1 MPFGGIWNDIK
12 SRYPHY
18 LSDFKD
24 GVNGQTLSATVF
36 IYFACLSGAI
46 AFGGLL
52 GEKTHGLIGIPETI
66 IVSCI
71 AGLLFA
77 LISGTPLII
86 TGVTGPV
93 LLYDE
98 ALFQFSYGMLPYL
111 PWRVW
116 IGFWTTII
124 ALMVA
129 ALQGSTLVKFFTKF
143 TKEIFNALVSLLF
156 IFEAISKL
164 IKIFEKNPLQ
174 SHTTH
179 CNSTVYN
186 LIMSLKEL
194 CGSETDCQSVLEK
207 TITLQDSEDQT
218 NEPNTALLSAIL
230 MFGTFFIAYFL
241 RIFRNS
247 KYLGRTIRNA
257 LGNSGVPLAIV
268 CMVLLDFL
276 INDTFTEK
284 LNVPDGLAVTD
295 PTLRNW
301 TISPFGG
308 ILFNKTDSSM
318 AGELHVAVWTS
329 LQVWAMFAAFIPAML
344 LYTVLFIETHVCE
357 LIMMDRSSAK
367 GNGLHLDIVLLSIIN
382 FIGSIFGGPWIC
394 AATVRAVSHVSALTI
409 MSTTHP
415 AGEAPH
421 VVEVKDQRLSA
432 LLVSTFLGLS
442 ILLSP
447 ILKLVPFAVLF
458 GVFLYMGVSSMTG
471 VQGCTDR

>member
-1 MPFGGIWNDIK
+1 M
-12 SRYPHY
+12 
-18 LSDFKD
+18 
-24 GVNGQTLSATVF
+24 
-36 IYFACLSGAI
+36 
-46 AFGGLL
+46 
-52 GEKTHGLIGIPETI
+52 
-66 IVSCI
+66 SCI

-77 LISGTPLII
+77 LFSGTPLII

-98 ALFQFSYGMLPYL
+98 ALFRFSDGMLPYL

-129 ALQGSTLVKFFTKF
+129 ALQGSMLVKFFTKF

-156 IFEAISKL
+156 IFEAINKL
-164 IKIFEKNPLQ
+164 VKIYMKNPLQ
-174 SHTTH
+174 SRTTH
-179 CNSTVYN
+179 CNATVYN
-186 LIMSLKEL
+186 LFMSFEKL
-194 CGSETDCQSVLEK
+194 CGSKTDFQSALK
-207 TITLQDSEDQT
+207 RSMTMQDFEDQT
-218 NEPNTALLSAIL
+218 NEPNTALLCTIL

-241 RIFRNS
+241 RIFKNS
-247 KYLGRTIRNA
+247 KYLGHTIRHT
-257 LGNSGVPLAIV
+257 LGNSGVPLAIG

-308 ILFNKTDSSM
+308 ILFNTTEGSSV
-318 AGELHVAVWTS
+318 AGGSHAAVWTS
-329 LQVWAMFAAFIPAML
+329 LPFWAMFAAFIPAML
-344 LYTVLFIETHVCE
+344 LYTVLFIETHICE
-357 LIMMDRSSAK
+357 LIMMDRSGAK
-367 GNGLHLDIVLLSIIN
+367 GNGLHLDIVLLSLIN
-382 FIGSIFGGPWIC
+382 FVGSIFGGPWIC

-409 MSTTHP
+409 MSTTHAP
-415 AGEAPH
+415 GEAPH
-421 VVEVKDQRLSA
+421 IVEVKDQRLSA
-432 LLVSTFLGLS
+432 LLVSIFLGLS

-447 ILKLVPFAVLF
+447 VLKLVPFAVLF

-471 VQGCTDR
+471 VQACLNR